1 MKLETSIREFLE
13 NCEIE
18 KGLSKKTI
26 DNYLHYLSRFMDFA
40 KEHNCNTVAQIDKN
54 LIKNYRLF
62 LNNPINKKELEKIT
76 QNYHLIALRSFLK
89 YLQKNELISYSAENI
104 SLAKTNPKEIE
115 HLTMEELENIFSN
128 INTEIITGLRDRT
141 LLELLF
147 STGLRI
153 SEVIGLDKND
163 IANDEIS
170 VQGKGGKIRVVFVS
184 IRARGWL
191 DKYLNSRTDSEAT
204 LFINYSKRSPLTRI
218 TARSVQRNLQKYVAL
233 AGLSKHVTPHVL
245 RHSFATD
252 LLMAGAD
259 LRSVQELLGHSSI
272 VTTQKYTHITNRHL
286 KDVFHAFHGK
296 IGK

>member
-1 MKLETSIREFLE
+1 
-13 NCEIE
+13 
-18 KGLSKKTI
+18 
-26 DNYLHYLSRFMDFA
+26 
-40 KEHNCNTVAQIDKN
+40 
-54 LIKNYRLF
+54 
-62 LNNPINKKELEKIT
+62 
-76 QNYHLIALRSFLK
+76 
-89 YLQKNELISYSAENI
+89 
-104 SLAKTNPKEIE
+104 
-115 HLTMEELENIFSN
+115 MEELENIFSN